1 MGEWCVMCGPGP
13 AKLGYGGKHGG
24 SLGRY
29 DGVGGYMGRP
39 R

>member
-1 MGEWCVMCGPGP
+1 MWGPGP
-13 AKLGYGGKHGG
+13 ITLGYGGKHGG

-29 DGVGGYMGRP
+29 DVVGGYRGRP